1 MVAPPS
7 FAEKMSV
14 LPSDFLLPIQV
25 EPVGRWFLAHYERMN
40 CTRGTSIGNES
51 LSESESEAS
60 DIEDDFEDDILYLRS
75 LDPKECKDQ
84 DHYKVLGIPNLRFQ
98 ATDDQI
104 KRAYRQK
111 VLKHHPDKRR
121 GQGEEILNDDDYFT
135 CITKAFETIGTATK
149 RRAYDSVDPFFNDEV
164 PDVIKDNSK
173 DFLKT
178 FTQVFERNAR
188 WSNKK
193 NVPKLGT
200 EESTRDEVDK
210 FYKFWYDF
218 DSWREYSYLD
228 EEDKEKGSDRDERR
242 WIEKNNRVQRN
253 EKKKEEMKRL
263 RKLVDNAYNS
273 DTRIAKFMEN
283 DRAEKAAKKQ
293 AKQDAIRERKE
304 AEEKE
309 KRDAEE
315 KIRKEKEEKEKIETE
330 RKAKEKAEKEAFKKA
345 MKNEKKIIKNR
356 CKDTDYFSTNPDEK
370 VQNLTDLDRLCE
382 ILNLDELKMLN
393 GNMKDKS
400 NDEAKIVFIKA
411 VNDLNEKLEI
421 ENLEA
426 IEKATKG
433 TSAGE
438 KSKSSDP
445 WSSDELSLIVKAVK
459 LFPAGTI
466 NRWET
471 VASFINQ
478 HSKSPE
484 IVRSAKETLSKAKE
498 MQSSDFSQ
506 SSLKEEV
513 NKNAYENLEKQK
525 KTGMKVDDV
534 GNGTERFDSASE
546 VQGVNVEPWS
556 GDEQKLL
563 EQALKTFP
571 ASVGAERWDKIAE
584 CLPNRS
590 KKDCMRRYKEL
601 ATLLKAKKAAQ
612 LAAAKGK

>member
-1 MVAPPS
+1 M
-7 FAEKMSV
+7 
-14 LPSDFLLPIQV
+14 
-25 EPVGRWFLAHYERMN
+25 
-40 CTRGTSIGNES
+40 
-51 LSESESEAS
+51 
-60 DIEDDFEDDILYLRS
+60 
-75 LDPKECKDQ
+75 
-84 DHYKVLGIPNLRFQ
+84 
-98 ATDDQI
+98 
-104 KRAYRQK
+104 
-111 VLKHHPDKRR
+111 
-121 GQGEEILNDDDYFT
+121 
-135 CITKAFETIGTATK
+135 
-149 RRAYDSVDPFFNDEV
+149 
-164 PDVIKDNSK
+164 
-173 DFLKT
+173 
-178 FTQVFERNAR
+178 
-188 WSNKK
+188 
-193 NVPKLGT
+193 PKLGT
-200 EESTRDEVDK
+200 SESTRDEVDK

-330 RKAKEKAEKEAFKKA
+330 RKVKEKAEKEAFKKA

-426 IEKATKG
+426 IEKATK
-433 TSAGE
+433 
-438 KSKSSDP
+438 
-445 WSSDELSLIVKAVK
+445 VK
-459 LFPAGTI
+459 
-466 NRWET
+466 NNSR
-471 VASFINQ
+471 
-478 HSKSPE
+478 
-484 IVRSAKETLSKAKE
+484 
-498 MQSSDFSQ
+498 
-506 SSLKEEV
+506 LKKG
-513 NKNAYENLEKQK
+513 NHLKNHNY
-525 KTGMKVDDV
+525 
-534 GNGTERFDSASE
+534 
-546 VQGVNVEPWS
+546 
-556 GDEQKLL
+556 
-563 EQALKTFP
+563 
-571 ASVGAERWDKIAE
+571 
-584 CLPNRS
+584 
-590 KKDCMRRYKEL
+590 
-601 ATLLKAKKAAQ
+601 
-612 LAAAKGK
+612 